1 MLYEFQAPLDLEFDV
16 HEPVTLYLSEGSGPV
31 SIIGKQQITYSIA
44 TDDEIDE
51 SDYSYDYEEEE
62 ELIDEGEELVE
73 EGEELD
79 DDDGEEEISDEE
91 SDEVTDEEE
100 DIITSKK
107 RKVSEWCPSKN
118 MI

>member
-1 MLYEFQAPLDLEFDV
+1 MEFDV

-73 EGEELD
+73 KGEELD

-107 RKVSEWCPSKN
+107 RKVSE
-118 MI
+118 